1 MGYGGVVERQ
11 AVAEGADWHVRSFDE
26 LRNALAKHSVAFIG
40 SGELVLNPS
49 SGVDLTGSESG
60 ANCCWLTPCTVPIRG
75 CERKEEHSDR
85 ALSQGDGVDL
95 HDIPEV
101 PKCSLKKWIITQE

>member
-1 MGYGGVVERQ
+1 MERQ

-60 ANCCWLTPCTVPIRG
+60 ANCCWLTPCTVLIEG
-75 CERKEEHSDR
+75 CKRKEMHSDCT
-85 ALSQGDGVDL
+85 LSQGNGVYVQSN
-95 HDIPEV
+95 PEV
-101 PKCSLKKWIITQE
+101 PK